1 MSPVA
6 VEQQS
11 KRFIHPL
18 TLLTHHAQTALAS
31 LGRLFRNPF
40 GSLMTIA
47 VIGIALALP
56 AGLHLMLGN
65 FKIMS
70 NHWDGSTSLSLFLKK
85 EAPES
90 GIQRLADRIKT
101 MPLVDEVEMISR
113 TQALE
118 EFRRFSGFDEVLGLL
133 QDNPLP
139 AVILVKPNEQQAN
152 EQTIDELAATLKKE
166 GLIDHVQID
175 LQWVKRFAAMT
186 DIARR
191 AVLILAGLL
200 SLAVLLIIGNTIRL
214 EIQNRRDEI
223 VITKLI
229 GGTNAFIRRPFLY
242 SGFWYGLLGGI
253 SALLLIIAASL
264 MLHDPIARLSL
275 LYDSGFSLQA
285 LNLVTVSALLIG
297 SPLLGLFGAGVT
309 VGHHLKQIEPD

>member
-1 MSPVA
+1 MSPSA
-6 VEQQS
+6 AEQKP
-11 KRFIHPL
+11 KRFVHPL
-18 TLLTHHAQTALAS
+18 ILLTHHAQTALSS

-90 GIQRLADRIKT
+90 GIHRLSERIKK
-101 MPLVDEVEMISR
+101 MPLVDDVEMVTR
-113 TQALE
+113 AQALE

-133 QDNPLP
+133 QENPLP

-152 EQTIDELAATLKKE
+152 EQSIDDLAETLKKE
-166 GLIDHVQID
+166 GLVDHVQID
-175 LQWVKRFAAMT
+175 LQWVKRFAAIT

-191 AVLILAGLL
+191 AVL
-200 SLAVLLIIGNTIRL
+200 TC
-214 EIQNRRDEI
+214 
-223 VITKLI
+223 
-229 GGTNAFIRRPFLY
+229 
-242 SGFWYGLLGGI
+242 
-253 SALLLIIAASL
+253 
-264 MLHDPIARLSL
+264 H
-275 LYDSGFSLQA
+275 
-285 LNLVTVSALLIG
+285 
-297 SPLLGLFGAGVT
+297 
-309 VGHHLKQIEPD
+309 